1 MLHLAVA
8 AASMIG
14 LASACSEDGSFE
26 ITIDGADAACDSAVE
41 AMLQAVP
48 DGIDGMV
55 EAVPEEIR
63 ADVRLLVDA
72 YGSAVETWFETGD
85 GPADGTLDTPE
96 LDAAE
101 SRVGDWLEAHCTS
114 ETVD

>member
-8 AASMIG
+8 AASMLG
-14 LASACSEDGSFE
+14 LSTACSGEGEID
-26 ITIDGADAACDSAVE
+26 ITIAGADAACDSAVE
-41 AMLQAVP
+41 AVLQAIP
-48 DGIDGMV
+48 EGIDGMV
-55 EAVPEEIR
+55 DAVPEDIR

-72 YGSAVETWFETGD
+72 YGSVVEAWFRTGD
-85 GPADGTLDTPE
+85 GPADDELDTPE

-101 SRVGDWLEAHCTS
+101 QRVGDWLEAHCTD

>member
-8 AASMIG
+8 AASLLG
-14 LASACSEDGSFE
+14 LSTACSGEGSFDV
-26 ITIDGADAACDSAVE
+26 TIDGADSACDGAVE
-41 AMLQAVP
+41 AVLDAVP
-48 DGIDGMV
+48 DGIDGIV
-55 EAVPEEIR
+55 DAVPEEIR

-72 YGSAVETWFETGD
+72 YGNALESWFRTGD
-85 GPADGTLDTPE
+85 GPADGELDTPE

-101 SRVGDWLEAHCTS
+101 QRVGDWLDAHCTD